1 MKNVSSLLF
10 FFFFVSLSFG
20 QSSQE
25 KLKKEQQKLEKRI
38 SNTKSL
44 LSKVKSNTQ
53 ASLNEIRLIENQI
66 KSREALVRIFDNQVR
81 MAEIKMVEKKQE
93 VKRLKKRLSDL
104 KRQYKKMVLYAYK
117 HRSSYGRVMYLLS
130 ADNYNEAM
138 KRNRYLKKVAGVQ
151 QKQAALI
158 KQHQALIAEEI
169 TNISQ
174 EKDSKLLALE
184 EKKQERE
191 LISKDKSKKEKSYE
205 KFKKEE
211 QNLLTQLKADERKK
225 AEIKQRIDAELRQEI
240 AREQARQRE
249 RDKAR
254 KEEEKRQA
262 NVAAATPKGSTGG
275 GTPGKS
281 QDAPKTT
288 PKASTAEPAK
298 PKQVTYTESTE
309 GSAVGKSFEVNRGRL
324 PWPVEKGSIT
334 ERYGTNP
341 HPTLAG
347 VVTNNNGIDITCPKN
362 SRVRSVFEGEVTSVF
377 SINGAGKFV
386 VIKHGA
392 YRTVYGNMQETYVS
406 VGSKVSSK
414 QAIGSLL
421 ADDSGVSICHFEIH
435 SVAGGLTKSLNP
447 SLWIGR

>member
-1 MKNVSSLLF
+1 MKNVSSVLF
-10 FFFFVSLSFG
+10 ILFLFSHVYG

-38 SNTKSL
+38 SNTRSL

-93 VKRLKKRLSDL
+93 VKRLKKRLNDL

-117 HRSSYGRVMYLLS
+117 HRGNYGRVMYLLS
-130 ADNYNEAM
+130 ADNYNEAI

-151 QKQAALI
+151 KKQAALI

-169 TNISQ
+169 NNISH
-174 EKDSKLLALE
+174 EKDSKLQALE

-211 QNLLTQLKADERKK
+211 QNLASQLKADERKK
-225 AEIKQRIDAELRQEI
+225 AEIKQRIDAEIRQEL
-240 AREQARQRE
+240 AREQARQKERE
-249 RDKAR
+249 KAK
-254 KEEEKRQA
+254 KEEEKRKA
-262 NVAAATPKGSTGG
+262 NVAASTPKSTNSSSANKGQD
-275 GTPGKS
+275 GTKS
-281 QDAPKTT
+281 TPKTT
-288 PKASTAEPAK
+288 TTEPAK

-309 GSAVGKSFEVNRGRL
+309 GSAVGKSFEANRGRL

-347 VVTNNNGIDITCPKN
+347 VVTHNNGIDITCPKYA
-362 SRVRSVFEGEVTSVF
+362 RVRSVFEGEVTSVF
-377 SINGAGKFV
+377 SINGAGKYV

-406 VGSKVSSK
+406 IGSKVSSK

>member
-1 MKNVSSLLF
+1 
-10 FFFFVSLSFG
+10 
-20 QSSQE
+20 
-25 KLKKEQQKLEKRI
+25 
-38 SNTKSL
+38 
-44 LSKVKSNTQ
+44 
-53 ASLNEIRLIENQI
+53 
-66 KSREALVRIFDNQVR
+66 
-81 MAEIKMVEKKQE
+81 
-93 VKRLKKRLSDL
+93 
-104 KRQYKKMVLYAYK
+104 
-117 HRSSYGRVMYLLS
+117 MYLLS

-174 EKDSKLLALE
+174 EKDSKLIALE

-191 LISKDKSKKEKSYE
+191 LISKDKTKKEKSYE

-262 NVAAATPKGSTGG
+262 NLAATASKTTTSG
-275 GTPGKS
+275 GTSGKP
-281 QDAPKTT
+281 QDAPKTA
-288 PKASTAEPAK
+288 PKASAAEPAK

>member
-1 MKNVSSLLF
+1 MKNVSSFLF
-10 FFFFVSLSFG
+10 FFFLLSHVYG

-38 SNTKSL
+38 SNTRSL

-93 VKRLKKRLSDL
+93 VKRLKKRLNDL

-117 HRSSYGRVMYLLS
+117 HRGNYGRVMYLLS
-130 ADNYNEAM
+130 ADNYNEAV

-151 QKQAALI
+151 KKQAALI

-174 EKDSKLLALE
+174 EKDSKLQALE

-211 QNLLTQLKADERKK
+211 QNLASQLKADERKK
-225 AEIKQRIDAELRQEI
+225 AEIKQRIDAEIRQEL
-240 AREQARQRE
+240 AREQARQKERE
-249 RDKAR
+249 KAR
-254 KEEEKRQA
+254 KEEEKRKA
-262 NVAAATPKGSTGG
+262 NVAANTPKSTNSS
-275 GTPGKS
+275 TSNKA
-281 QDAPKTT
+281 QDPKIT
-288 PKASTAEPAK
+288 PKSNPTEPVK

-341 HPTLAG
+341 HPTLSG
-347 VVTNNNGIDITCPKN
+347 VVTNNNGIDITCPKYA
-362 SRVRSVFEGEVTSVF
+362 RVRSVFEGEVTSVF

>member
-10 FFFFVSLSFG
+10 FLFCFGLVNG

-44 LSKVKSNTQ
+44 LSKVKNNSK
-53 ASLNEIRLIENQI
+53 ASLNELRLIDNQI

-81 MAEIKMVEKKQE
+81 MAEIKMVEKQQE

-117 HRSSYGRVMYLLS
+117 HRSNYGRIMFLLS
-130 ADNYNEAM
+130 ANNYNEAL

-151 QKQAALI
+151 RKQAALI
-158 KQHQALIAEEI
+158 KQHQDLIAKEI
-169 TNISQ
+169 TSISS
-174 EKDSKLLALE
+174 EKDSKFEALQ
-184 EKKQERE
+184 EKKKERE
-191 LISKDKSKKEKSYE
+191 LIGLDKSKKEKSYE
-205 KFKKEE
+205 KIKKEE
-211 QNLLTQLKADERKK
+211 QNLLAQLQADERKK
-225 AEIKQRIDAELRQEI
+225 AEVKQRIDAALKQEI
-240 AREQARQRE
+240 AKEQAKQRE
-249 RDKAR
+249 REKAK
-254 KEEEKRQA
+254 KEQTKKETTTKA
-262 NVAAATPKGSTGG
+262 SNTKTTTTTA
-275 GTPGKS
+275 
-281 QDAPKTT
+281 KTT
-288 PKASTAEPAK
+288 PKTTKTDNPA

-309 GSAVGKSFEVNRGRL
+309 GSAVGKNFESNRGRL

-392 YRTVYGNMQETYVS
+392 YRTVYGNLQETYVS
-406 VGSKVSSK
+406 VGTKVSSK
-414 QAIGSLL
+414 QSIGSLL
-421 ADDSGVSICHFEIH
+421 VDGSGVSICHFEIH

>member
-1 MKNVSSLLF
+1 MKNVSSLLVF
-10 FFFFVSLSFG
+10 FCFFGAVFG

-38 SNTKSL
+38 SNTRSL
-44 LSKVKSNTQ
+44 LSKVKSNSQ
-53 ASLNEIRLIENQI
+53 ASLNELRLIENQI

-117 HRSSYGRVMYLLS
+117 HRSNYGRVMYLLS
-130 ADNYNEAM
+130 ADNYNEAI

-151 QKQAALI
+151 KKQAALI
-158 KQHQALIAEEI
+158 KQHQELIAREI
-169 TNISQ
+169 SEISE
-174 EKDSKLLALE
+174 EKDSKLLALA

-191 LISKDKSKKEKSYE
+191 QISKDKSKKEKSYE

-211 QNLLTQLKADERKK
+211 QNLLAQLKTDERKK
-225 AEIKQRIDAELRQEI
+225 AEVKQRIDAELRQEM

-249 RDKAR
+249 RDKAK
-254 KEEEKRQA
+254 KEQEKTQA
-262 NVAAATPKGSTGG
+262 NIAATSTKASN
-275 GTPGKS
+275 GTATSKP
-281 QDAPKTT
+281 AET
-288 PKASTAEPAK
+288 PKSGSKTNTTATET

-309 GSAVGKSFEVNRGRL
+309 GSAVGKSFEANRGRL
-324 PWPVEKGSIT
+324 AWPVEKGSIT

-347 VVTNNNGIDITCPKN
+347 VVTNNNGIDITCPKYA
-362 SRVRSVFEGEVTSVF
+362 RVRAVFEGEVTSVF

-392 YRTVYGNMQETYVS
+392 YRTVYGNLQETYVS
-406 VGSKVSSK
+406 VGSKVSTK
-414 QAIGSLL
+414 QSIGSLL

-435 SVAGGLTKSLNP
+435 NVAGGMKSLNP

>member
-1 MKNVSSLLF
+1 MKNVSSVLFFLF
-10 FFFFVSLSFG
+10 FFNLAFG

-44 LSKVKSNTQ
+44 LSKVKNNSK
-53 ASLNEIRLIENQI
+53 ASLNELRLIDNQI

-117 HRSSYGRVMYLLS
+117 HRSNYGRIMFLLS

-151 QKQAALI
+151 RKQAALI
-158 KQHQALIAEEI
+158 KQHQDLIAKEI
-169 TNISQ
+169 SSISS
-174 EKDSKLLALE
+174 EKDSKSQALQ
-184 EKKQERE
+184 EKKEERE
-191 LISKDKSKKEKSYE
+191 LISKDKSKKEQSYE
-205 KFKKEE
+205 KIKKEE
-211 QNLLTQLKADERKK
+211 QNLLAQLKTDERKK
-225 AEIKQRIDAELRQEI
+225 AEVKQRIAAELKQEI
-240 AREQARQRE
+240 AKEQAKQRE
-249 RDKAR
+249 RDRIK
-254 KEEEKRQA
+254 KEKEKKEA
-262 NVAAATPKGSTGG
+262 NNVTPPKTKSNSSSTSNSKETPKQT
-275 GTPGKS
+275 
-281 QDAPKTT
+281 PKTNPNVT
-288 PKASTAEPAK
+288 PT

-309 GSAVGKSFEVNRGRL
+309 GSAVGKNFESNRGRL

-347 VVTNNNGIDITCPKN
+347 VVTNNNGIDITCPKG

-392 YRTVYGNMQETYVS
+392 YRTVYGNLQETYVS

-414 QAIGSLL
+414 QSIGTLL
-421 ADDSGVSICHFEIH
+421 VDGSGVSICHFEIH
-435 SVAGGLTKSLNP
+435 SVAGGLTKSMNP